1 MSTPPLECNSIPFEG
16 YIYQRCTL
24 EIINGTS
31 VISIYI
37 PPKNRLE
44 EITTMLMDEHGKAA
58 NVKDKTNRLSI

>member
-1 MSTPPLECNSIPFEG
+1 LDESRG
-16 YIYQRCTL
+16 
-24 EIINGTS
+24 NGTS

-37 PPKNRLE
+37 PPKKRLE